1 MVRCGLRTGHEKY
14 TCLKRN
20 WITPS
25 IDLNYSKLIITLFNS
40 IMGLTIFHVVFLDI
54 LHIQI
59 ECEEYLGILC
69 GILSVPHNNVMDF
82 NDVMMVGLW

>member
-1 MVRCGLRTGHEKY
+1 
-14 TCLKRN
+14 
-20 WITPS
+20 
-25 IDLNYSKLIITLFNS
+25 
-40 IMGLTIFHVVFLDI
+40 MGLTIFHVVFLDI
-54 LHIQI
+54 FHIQI